1 MFNINYTYMK
11 QYEDDKMSQTSNN
24 LNQNYYLSFDKSITR
39 LLSYQMYL
47 RTNLTNSHTTDSQEK
62 TTKTYQR
69 AIEPALD
76 LSFRNPIYGMD
87 IGTRRLDQWSTAN
100 PSDDDRKTTEFY
112 YAHLNVRP
120 YDLPSLSLQFD
131 RQKNYD
137 HLSERKID
145 TTNNRFSGS
154 SFYDVL
160 YKDIKIS
167 YNLTYSRIETKT
179 PIGTISKTIN
189 NSLNASYSLGYNKS
203 FWSGRANISTGYQGN
218 YGRNKNDQYVIQTG
232 SVSFERTP
240 SSGRY
245 GLGTQLQP
253 EVDTLIT
260 ANALIN
266 NIYNVPVNT
275 AAATINIGQNGSK
288 FHNIGI
294 QLFSTTKPVDT
305 IYIYVNKDVTS
316 DTNLI
321 NVNNWKVYLSDFNLP
336 ATWTEI
342 PVQTVT
348 VSAFDILNTVY
359 RYEIRFST
367 PQSGSYFRVINRESA
382 SINDVLV
389 TELEAFGTDVIPQSG
404 KITDVTTFFTH
415 GINLSANVRP
425 FNRLTFSLNYF
436 LNRADENPDSVLG
449 SIGGAFQSI
458 SKKPTNEE
466 DNELRSNITRTYGI
480 SSTWLTHRLLTTT
493 VRFQRNEAFDN
504 KDETDT
510 SKTDIMSDTYSL
522 TFNSSPL
529 PTLDTNLSFIRTYS
543 YSFDEKQS
551 MNTLYLLTIGSRLY
565 RDVNMITDIG
575 YIRLE
580 SFPIERQISGRTITE
595 KTGTSTKYI
604 RNTLDARLTQKLAGN
619 LSFGLT
625 RTSSAASTTSKDGYF
640 ILTYRPGRFINL
652 SGNIKVSDID
662 GDINTAEGLIIDWLY
677 LPAIRMSL
685 NYQHSK
691 TEPGPNTVHSLSS
704 YLMWYITK
712 FLDLQLNYIYT
723 LDEKEKKLKTY
734 NFGGNLTCRFW

>member
-1 MFNINYTYMK
+1 MK
-11 QYEDDKMSQTSNN
+11 QFEDDKRSQTSDN
-24 LNQNYYLSFDKSITR
+24 LNQNYYLRLDKSITP
-39 LLSYQMYL
+39 LISYQLYL
-47 RTNLTNSHTTDSQEK
+47 RTNLTNSHTTDSQDK

-76 LSFRNPIYGMD
+76 LSFRNPIYGLD
-87 IGTRRLDQWSTAN
+87 VGTRRLEQWSTAN
-100 PSDDDRKTTEFY
+100 LSDDSRKTTEFY
-112 YAHLNVRP
+112 YARLNVRP

-131 RQKNYD
+131 RQKDYD

-154 SFYDVL
+154 SWYDVL

-167 YNLTYSRIETKT
+167 YNLTYTRNESKT

-189 NSLNASYSLGYNKS
+189 NSLNALYSLGYNKS
-203 FWSGRANISTGYQGN
+203 FWSGRANVSAGYQGN
-218 YGRNKNDQYVIQTG
+218 YVRNKNDQYATQTG
-232 SVSFERTP
+232 NVPFERTP

-253 EVDTLIT
+253 DVDTLIP
-260 ANALIN
+260 ANALID
-266 NIYNVPVNT
+266 NIYNVPVTT
-275 AAATINIGQNGSK
+275 AAGTINIGQNGNK

-305 IYIYVNKDVTS
+305 LFIYVNKDVRS

-321 NVNNWKVYLSDFNLP
+321 NVNNWRVYLSDFNLP

-359 RYEIRFST
+359 RYEIRFFN
-367 PQSGSYFRVINRESA
+367 PQSGSYFRVINRENA

-389 TELEAFGTDVIPQSG
+389 TEIEAFGTDVIPQSG

-415 GINLSANVRP
+415 GINLLANLRP

-436 LNRADENPDSVLG
+436 LNKADENPDSVLG
-449 SIGGAFQSI
+449 SIGSAFQSI
-458 SKKPTNEE
+458 FKKPTNEE
-466 DNELRSNITRTYGI
+466 DNKLRSNITRTYGI

-504 KDETDT
+504 KDETDI
-510 SKTDIMSDTYSL
+510 SKTDIVSDTYSL

-529 PTLDTNLSFIRTYS
+529 PTLNTNLSFIRTYS

-551 MNTLYLLTIGSRLY
+551 MNTLYFLTIGSRLY

-575 YIRLE
+575 YTRSE
-580 SFPIERQISGRTITE
+580 SFPTERQISETTITE

-604 RNTLDARLTQKLAGN
+604 RNTLDARLTQKLSGN

-625 RTSSAASTTSKDGYF
+625 RTSGTTSTTSKDGYF

-652 SGNIKVSDID
+652 SGNIKVSDTD
-662 GDINTAEGLIIDWLY
+662 GDTNISEGMIIDWLF
-677 LPAIRMSL
+677 LPAIRMNLS
-685 NYQHSK
+685 YQHSK

-704 YLMWYITK
+704 YVMWYITK
-712 FLDLQLNYIYT
+712 FSDLQLNYIYT
-723 LDEKEKKLKTY
+723 RDEKEKKLKTY
-734 NFGGNLTCRFW
+734 NIGGNLTCRFW